1 MRDVLIINAVRTP
14 IGNFG
19 GALKKLTALDLGVIV
34 TKEVMK
40 RAELKPE
47 QIDEVIFANARPA
60 GVGPNLARQ
69 ISFFSDIPQ
78 EVPAFTINK
87 ACGSGIKALILAYQA
102 IALGDAYII
111 IAGGSES
118 MSNVPY
124 LLDKARFDGYRL
136 GHGVLV
142 DAMYKDGYLC
152 PLSNLV
158 MGETAENL
166 VDMYKISREEQDK
179 YSLMSN
185 HRAVAATKEGRM
197 QAEIIPI
204 EAPKDRK
211 TTVMVAADEHPRQ
224 DTSLEK
230 LASLKPVF
238 RENGTVTAG
247 NSSGI
252 TDGAAAAVVASAEAA
267 KKLNLQPMA
276 RITSY
281 AVAGVDPKI
290 MGIGPVPATQKLLK
304 KTGMKLEDFELLE
317 FNEAFAAQVLAV
329 DRELHLNRDILNVNG
344 GAIALGHPTGC
355 TGVRIVT
362 TLLHEMQRRKVKK
375 GLASLCVSGG
385 LGLSMSF
392 EWL

>member
-1 MRDVLIINAVRTP
+1 VKDVVIVAAVRTP

-19 GALKKLTALDLGVIV
+19 GVLKKLTAFDLGVIV
-34 TKEVMK
+34 TKEAMK
-40 RAELKPE
+40 RAKLKPD

-69 ISFFSDIPQ
+69 ISYFSDIPQ
-78 EVPAFTINK
+78 EVPSFTVNK
-87 ACGSGIKALILAYQA
+87 ACGSGVKALILAYQA
-102 IALGDAYII
+102 IVLGDADIV
-111 IAGGSES
+111 IAGGTES

-124 LLDKARFDGYRL
+124 LLDKARFEGYRL
-136 GHGVLV
+136 GHGILV

-152 PLSNLV
+152 PLSNLI

-166 VDMYKISREEQDK
+166 VDMYDISRQEQDEFA
-179 YSLMSN
+179 LMSQQ
-185 HRAVAATKEGRM
+185 RAVAAIKEGRFK
-197 QAEIIPI
+197 AEIVPV
-204 EAPKDRK
+204 EAPQDRK
-211 TTVMVAADEHPRQ
+211 TIITADTDEHPRE

-230 LASLKPVF
+230 LARLKPVF

-252 TDGAAAAVVASAEAA
+252 TDGAAAAVVASAEVAE
-267 KKLNLQPMA
+267 KLNLKPMV
-276 RITSY
+276 RITGY

-290 MGIGPVPATQKLLK
+290 MGIGPVPATRKLLE
-304 KTGMKLEDFELLE
+304 KTGMKLKDFELLE
-317 FNEAFAAQVLAV
+317 FNEAFAAQMIAV

-362 TLLHEMQRRKVKK
+362 TLLHEMERRKVKK

-392 EWL
+392 EKV

>member
-1 MRDVLIINAVRTP
+1 MKDVVIATAVRTP

-19 GALKKLTALDLGVIV
+19 GVLKKLTAFDLGVIV
-34 TKEVMK
+34 TKEAMK
-40 RAELKPE
+40 GAKLKPD

-69 ISFFSDIPQ
+69 IAYFSDIPQ
-78 EVPAFTINK
+78 EIPSFTVNK
-87 ACGSGIKALILAYQA
+87 ACGSGVKALILAYQA
-102 IALGDAYII
+102 IVLGEADIV
-111 IAGGSES
+111 IAGGTES

-124 LLDKARFDGYRL
+124 LLDKARFGGYRL

-152 PLSNLV
+152 PLSNLI

-166 VDMYKISREEQDK
+166 VDMYDISRQEQDEFA
-179 YSLMSN
+179 LMSQQ
-185 HRAVAATKEGRM
+185 RAVAAIKEGRFKD
-197 QAEIIPI
+197 EIVPV
-204 EAPKDRK
+204 EAPQDRK
-211 TTVMVAADEHPRQ
+211 TTITVDTDEHPRENV
-224 DTSLEK
+224 SLEK
-230 LASLKPVF
+230 LARLKPAF

-252 TDGAAAAVVASAEAA
+252 TDGAAAAVVTSAEMAE
-267 KKLNLQPMA
+267 KLKLKSMA
-276 RITSY
+276 RITGY

-290 MGIGPVPATQKLLK
+290 MGMGPVPATRKLLE

-317 FNEAFAAQVLAV
+317 FNEAFAAQTIAV
-329 DRELHLNRDILNVNG
+329 DRVLHLNRDILNVNG

-362 TLLHEMQRRKVKK
+362 TLLHEMERRKLKK

-392 EWL
+392 ERI

>member
-1 MRDVLIINAVRTP
+1 VKDVVIATAVRTP

-19 GALKKLTALDLGVIV
+19 GVLKKLTAFDLGVIV
-34 TKEVMK
+34 TKEAMK
-40 RAELKPE
+40 GAKLKPD

-69 ISFFSDIPQ
+69 IAYFSDIPQ
-78 EVPAFTINK
+78 EIPSFTVNK
-87 ACGSGIKALILAYQA
+87 ACGSGVKALILAYQA
-102 IALGDAYII
+102 IVLGEADIV
-111 IAGGSES
+111 IAGGTES

-124 LLDKARFDGYRL
+124 LLDKARFGGYRL

-152 PLSNLV
+152 PLSNLI

-166 VDMYKISREEQDK
+166 VDMYDISRQEQDEFA
-179 YSLMSN
+179 LMSQQ
-185 HRAVAATKEGRM
+185 RAVAAIKEGRFKD
-197 QAEIIPI
+197 EIVPV
-204 EAPKDRK
+204 EAPQDRK
-211 TTVMVAADEHPRQ
+211 TTITVDTDEHPRENV
-224 DTSLEK
+224 SLEK
-230 LASLKPVF
+230 LARLKPAF

-252 TDGAAAAVVASAEAA
+252 TDGAAAAVVTSAEMAE
-267 KKLNLQPMA
+267 KLKLKSMA
-276 RITSY
+276 RITGY

-290 MGIGPVPATQKLLK
+290 MGMGPVPATRKLLE

-317 FNEAFAAQVLAV
+317 FNEAFAAQTIAV
-329 DRELHLNRDILNVNG
+329 DRVLHLNRDILNVNG

-362 TLLHEMQRRKVKK
+362 TLLHEMERRKLKK

-392 EWL
+392 ERI

>member
-1 MRDVLIINAVRTP
+1 M
-14 IGNFG
+14 
-19 GALKKLTALDLGVIV
+19 KKLTAFDLGVIV
-34 TKEVMK
+34 TKDAMK
-40 RAELKPE
+40 RAKLKPE

-69 ISFFSDIPQ
+69 ISYFSDIPQ
-78 EVPAFTINK
+78 EVPAFTVNK
-87 ACGSGIKALILAYQA
+87 ACGSGVKALILAYQA
-102 IALGDAYII
+102 IVLGDADIV
-111 IAGGSES
+111 IAGGTES

-124 LLDKARFDGYRL
+124 LLDKARFEGYRL

-152 PLSNLV
+152 PLSNLI

-166 VDMYKISREEQDK
+166 VDMYDISRQEQDE
-179 YSLMSN
+179 YALMSQQ
-185 HRAVAATKEGRM
+185 RAVAAIKEGRFK
-197 QAEIIPI
+197 AEIVPV
-204 EAPKDRK
+204 EAPQDRK
-211 TTVMVAADEHPRQ
+211 TIITVDTDEHPRE
-224 DTSLEK
+224 DSSLEK
-230 LASLKPVF
+230 LARLKPVF

-252 TDGAAAAVVASAEAA
+252 TDGAAAAVVASAEVAE
-267 KKLNLQPMA
+267 KLKLKSMA
-276 RITSY
+276 RITGY

-290 MGIGPVPATQKLLK
+290 MGIGPVPATRKLLE

-317 FNEAFAAQVLAV
+317 FNEAFAAQTIAV

-362 TLLHEMQRRKVKK
+362 TLLHEMERRKVKK

-392 EWL
+392 ERV